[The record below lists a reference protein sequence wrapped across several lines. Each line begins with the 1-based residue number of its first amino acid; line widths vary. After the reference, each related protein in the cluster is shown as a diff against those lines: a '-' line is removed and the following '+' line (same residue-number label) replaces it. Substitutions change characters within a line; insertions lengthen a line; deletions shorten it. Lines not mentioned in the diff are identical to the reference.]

1 MRFLAVLDGLN
12 ETLVVA
18 IPEYM
23 VDAAAAQTV
32 IILDITALDA
42 ASIKYAT
49 AVISTR
55 KSHSKTLR
63 STNIWIE
70 FFFL

>member
-23 VDAAAAQTV
+23 ADAAAAQLQ

-42 ASIKYAT
+42 VSVKYAI

-55 KSHSKTLR
+55 KL
-63 STNIWIE
+63 I
-70 FFFL
+70 